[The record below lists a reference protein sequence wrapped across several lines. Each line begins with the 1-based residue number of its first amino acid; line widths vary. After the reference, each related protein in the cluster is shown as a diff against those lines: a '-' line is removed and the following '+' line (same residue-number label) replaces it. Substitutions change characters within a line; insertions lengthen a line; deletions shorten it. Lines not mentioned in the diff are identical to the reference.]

1 MTKRSNP
8 GRSVPHPPV
17 DYEAGA
23 MIGDR
28 SRTDFA
34 GSSVR
39 RLARHSRKRE
49 DWKRATQNRLPLQNG
64 GTMPVNGTT
73 PKRPP
78 VLVLYEDLNDE
89 IDQPQQVYGMYP
101 KAMIAKMLPWL
112 RCERHEILHVCSGGL
127 PKGEGIRV
135 DIRPEARP
143 DILADGRDLPLASGS
158 IAAVMIDPP
167 YSEAYAKS
175 LYGVE
180 YPRPSHLLRE
190 AARVVRPGG
199 RIALVHY
206 ITAKPAPGTRFVKAF
221 GLSTGFDMPM
231 RAITIYE
238 RDQPSFDMGEAPPP
252 RPSQAEHVANA
263 DGACVS
269 WCPACRHVAEDIE
282 ARR

>member
-1 MTKRSNP
+1 MTKRTNA
-8 GRSVPHPPV
+8 RRNVPHATV
-17 DYEAGA
+17 DHEAGD
-23 MIGDR
+23 MLGDR

-34 GSSVR
+34 GSSTR
-39 RLARHSRKRE
+39 RLARRTRKRQE
-49 DWKRATQNRLPLQNG
+49 WQQATANRVPLQNG
-64 GTMPVNGTT
+64 GTMPVNGIT

-89 IDQPQQVYGMYP
+89 IDRPQQVYGMYP
-101 KAMIAKMLPWL
+101 KSLIAKLLPWL
-112 RCERHEILHVCSGGL
+112 RCARHEILHVCSGGL

-135 DIRPEARP
+135 DIRPEAQP
-143 DILADGRDLPLASGS
+143 DILADGRDLPLPGS
-158 IAAVMIDPP
+158 SVAAAMIDPP

-231 RAITIYE
+231 RAIAIYE
-238 RDQPSFDMGEAPPP
+238 KNHPSFATGEMPPP
-252 RPSQAEHVANA
+252 PVAHIES
-263 DGACVS
+263 DGGGCVT
-269 WCPACRHVAEDIE
+269 WCPACRRGTEP
-282 ARR
+282 